1 MYTAQVSLPRNS
13 LVNFG
18 EGTGPTETIARQL
31 AALDACI
38 QLHKR
43 QQLDDYF
50 NYIQPAKRGR
60 RAAEYEDDYLEGVPL
75 KAALKFV
82 IKILKS
88 PKFINFQEN

>member
-1 MYTAQVSLPRNS
+1 MYTSQVFLPRNC
-13 LVNFG
+13 LVSFG

-50 NYIQPAKRGR
+50 NYIQPIKRGR
-60 RAAEYEDDYLEGVPL
+60 RATGYDEDFDEVTL
-75 KAALKFV
+75 KAALK
-82 IKILKS
+82 
-88 PKFINFQEN
+88 